1 LKYAI
6 KNLLLAL
13 GREKAYFECQIL
25 FSWKE
30 NDLKRK
36 YFLKLEAGIISRT
49 KSNNNLTNTLGSK
62 KQRYARFFGKCEE

>member
-49 KSNNNLTNTLGSK
+49 KSNNNLTNTLV
-62 KQRYARFFGKCEE
+62 KQEAEICQIFWEM